1 LKTSKPFK
9 TFGSGGT
16 RARIRLIRLLQRGI
30 CQDLLTPLKKE
41 EDLLAQE
48 RGKRTSDTGLHR
60 NNAGGLMACLR
71 VLSTF
76 TLAFAVN
83 FFFFAP
89 GATFAA
95 TSYFDG
101 C

>member
-1 LKTSKPFK
+1 
-9 TFGSGGT
+9 
-16 RARIRLIRLLQRGI
+16 
-30 CQDLLTPLKKE
+30 
-41 EDLLAQE
+41 
-48 RGKRTSDTGLHR
+48 
-60 NNAGGLMACLR
+60 MACLR